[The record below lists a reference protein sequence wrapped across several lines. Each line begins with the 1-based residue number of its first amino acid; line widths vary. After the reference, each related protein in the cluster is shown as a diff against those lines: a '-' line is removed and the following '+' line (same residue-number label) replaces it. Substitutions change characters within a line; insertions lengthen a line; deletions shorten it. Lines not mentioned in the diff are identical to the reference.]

1 MGRVLA
7 AKQAVYTAVWAINVL
22 KRFAKRASALW
33 KGRYFISKQ
42 VQSVAMEN
50 WLMVQQVAC
59 FCTAAR
65 REVAQHAV
73 DSFLTVGMDQVVN
86 RIVAEKQAEKPQKRL
101 KTFVKSRKFRSH
113 SIANSFLQ
121 FFLTEFDGHGDDES
135 SQEGSIVE
143 EQSPCRQVDKEESK
157 AAPPM
162 PLLRQSSRYW
172 DLINTQNNGE
182 QEKKRR
188 KTYDFEDERV
198 KNLLRRHLD
207 TVRQVEAERKR
218 RVKMLEASKSNRDL
232 LTKEESNKGKAE
244 KAVAQ
249 KRRQEEFLKKLE
261 GEQKQRQEALQQ
273 AKEKQ
278 RQRRREQE
286 REALERQEMRKED
299 DWLQEW
305 TRRQEREAQEKARQA
320 AKQRALRAAAALK
333 KEREREQNKKQ
344 VEEDSKKIATEKR
357 PAVPRFPH
365 PVAPRPLSASAN
377 ANAGLANPV
386 GAVTE
391 ASVVGTSGANQP
403 KKAGKLTAEEL
414 EAHRHLLQQRLK
426 AQLRAKMMQ
435 KRAQAAEEE
444 ARRLKVE
451 HVLEAHRAALEKAKQ
466 EQRMKR
472 REARRQAR
480 LQRESN
486 RQQGDQPEEEEED
499 SEDSALDDDVIHAIS
514 SAKENYSDQ
523 PSALMAD
530 FGFEDFMDK
539 PLVQVSWPAPP
550 ASLDIV
556 TPALT
561 PAAPPPPAEPTRKS
575 KKQPSNQGTTPR
587 SGSGS
592 GLGEEE
598 KENQKKKAIISKLT
612 KKLPKALKN
621 TPYFQHY
628 VKLTA
633 AGLNSIHDLNKREFM
648 HLADGPS
655 AHYTLDLVSEEEDE
669 GEGEEGHYH
678 VGVGVRYASKGVEEG
693 EKDEVVDGEEVGEE
707 EDEAEIDQH
716 SLLSLIDRAKQS
728 LREKQRMPSSSATDA
743 VVQSVSMPIEQV
755 DEVVKEEKE
764 EEEKVEAVDSS
775 LTLAPLTISTGNLA
789 AKNGIPPPSTGV
801 TLDQV
806 LNFHQYRA
814 PPRIPQ
820 PPSLTHI
827 PSLAALPAETFSI
840 KSTNKPPQGKS
851 KTNKKAASKV
861 MEKTKSERKPD
872 DTLSKAMA
880 YRAMR
885 KSTSNR
891 YSTSTSPEKAGDG
904 DVLQALSSL
913 GEERE
918 EIGLKYGGVGF
929 MPLPPHLLRDQTK
942 PSVVTTQQ
950 SKPTGTS
957 AAQGNSSKIRQ
968 KLTRFENYEAK
979 LQADYDALRESFQA
993 KLEQAAAK
1001 FSLPLHPSQSE
1012 ATASSSLPQQQ
1023 SPEVANGP
1031 FMAKPSEQ
1039 VEQESSQEL
1048 LQQYLRRSDE
1058 ISTKDIR
1065 DALLTGE
1072 GDSDYSQDE
1081 EDDDYDN
1088 EGFRQA
1094 VDSRKTA
1101 KRHHPLARSLRD
1113 DEEGEE
1119 SGDNGYDEGEEDE
1132 YQAAFYEQR
1141 QAAAA
1146 LDDDFCSNLLSSLGA
1161 KVHL

>member
-1 MGRVLA
+1 MLHDVCRVLA

-22 KRFAKRASALW
+22 KRFAKRASVLW
-33 KGRYFISKQ
+33 RGRYYVSKQ
-42 VQSVAMEN
+42 VQSVALDN

-59 FCTAAR
+59 LCTAAR
-65 REVAQHAV
+65 REVAHHAV
-73 DSFLTVGMDQVVN
+73 DSFLAVGMDQVVN
-86 RIVAEKQAEKPQKRL
+86 RIVAEKQAEKPKKRL
-101 KTFVKSRKFRSH
+101 QTFVKSRKFRSH

-121 FFLTEFDGHGDDES
+121 FFLTEFDGHGDEES
-135 SQEGSIVE
+135 SQEGSMVEE
-143 EQSPCRQVDKEESK
+143 EQSPSRRVDKEESK

-162 PLLRQSSRYW
+162 PSLRQSSRYW
-172 DLINTQNNGE
+172 DLIHTQNNGE

-198 KNLLRRHLD
+198 KNLLKRHLD

-232 LTKEESNKGKAE
+232 LAKEESNKGKAE
-244 KAVAQ
+244 KALLQ

-261 GEQKQRQEALQQ
+261 GEQRQRQEALQQ

-286 REALERQEMRKED
+286 KELIERQEMQKED
-299 DWLQEW
+299 DWLREW
-305 TRRQEREAQEKARQA
+305 TRRQEREAQDKAQQA

-333 KEREREQNKKQ
+333 KEREREKKKKQ
-344 VEEDSKKIATEKR
+344 AEEESKKIATEKR

-365 PVAPRPLSASAN
+365 PVAPRPPSASAN
-377 ANAGLANPV
+377 AELASNPV
-386 GAVTE
+386 GAATE
-391 ASVVGTSGANQP
+391 ASVMGGSAANQP
-403 KKAGKLTAEEL
+403 KKAAKLTAEEL

-480 LQRESN
+480 LQREGN
-486 RQQGDQPEEEEED
+486 RQGDQPEAEED

-530 FGFEDFMDK
+530 FGFEDFMAK

-550 ASLDIV
+550 SSVEIA

-575 KKQPSNQGTTPR
+575 KKPSDQGTTPR
-587 SGSGS
+587 GH
-592 GLGEEE
+592 GEEE
-598 KENQKKKAIISKLT
+598 KESQKKKAIISKLT
-612 KKLPKALKN
+612 KKLPKALKS

-633 AGLNSIHDLNKREFM
+633 AGLNSIHDLNKKEFM

-655 AHYTLDLVSEEEDE
+655 AHHTLGFVSEEE
-669 GEGEEGHYH
+669 GEEEGHP
-678 VGVGVRYASKGVEEG
+678 VVVRHTSKGVEEG
-693 EKDEVVDGEEVGEE
+693 EKDEVADGEEEGEE
-707 EDEAEIDQH
+707 EDEEEADQH
-716 SLLSLIDRAKQS
+716 SLMSLIDRAKQS
-728 LREKQRMPSSSATDA
+728 LREKERMSSSAA
-743 VVQSVSMPIEQV
+743 VPSVSMPIEQV
-755 DEVVKEEKE
+755 DEAKEEKE
-764 EEEKVEAVDSS
+764 EEKVEAFDSF
-775 LTLAPLTISTGNLA
+775 LNLAPLTISTGNLPA
-789 AKNGIPPPSTGV
+789 TNGIPPPSTGV

-840 KSTNKPPQGKS
+840 KSANKPQGKS
-851 KTNKKAASKV
+851 KAIKKASPKATKV
-861 MEKTKSERKPD
+861 MDKAKSERKPD

-885 KSTSNR
+885 KSSSNR

-904 DVLQALSSL
+904 DILQVLGSV
-913 GEERE
+913 GEDRGETRSMH
-918 EIGLKYGGVGF
+918 GVGF
-929 MPLPPHLLRDQTK
+929 MPLPPHMLRDQTK
-942 PSVVTTQQ
+942 PSSVTAQQ
-950 SKPTGTS
+950 SKSTGTS
-957 AAQGNSSKIRQ
+957 TAQGNSSKIRQ

-993 KLEQAAAK
+993 KLEQAAAQ

-1012 ATASSSLPQQQ
+1012 AASPLPQQQ
-1023 SPEVANGP
+1023 SPEAANSA
-1031 FMAKPSEQ
+1031 FKANSSEQ
-1039 VEQESSQEL
+1039 VAQEPSSQEL
-1048 LQQYLRRSDE
+1048 LHQYLRRSDE

-1065 DALLTGE
+1065 DALLRGDGE
-1072 GDSDYSQDE
+1072 SDYSQEGE
-1081 EDDDYDN
+1081 EDDDD
-1088 EGFRQA
+1088 EDFRQA
-1094 VDSRKTA
+1094 GDSHKTD
-1101 KRHHPLARSLRD
+1101 HPVARSLRIDEEDEESSD
-1113 DEEGEE
+1113 DGYQEGEE
-1119 SGDNGYDEGEEDE
+1119 EE

-1146 LDDDFCSNLLSSLGA
+1146 LDDDFCANLLSSLGA